1 MNILHKDF
9 RYVSAAHT
17 DIRKTFE
24 RHREAQQMRQDARD
38 FMAALHE
45 GALSLKL
52 PSVRYDL
59 TPEQRAQQEAD
70 IKRFNLPF

>member
-1 MNILHKDF
+1 MNILNKNF
-9 RYVSAAHT
+9 QYVSAAKT

-38 FMAALHE
+38 FMASLHVT
-45 GALSLKL
+45 
-52 PSVRYDL
+52 PMTSVRYDL

-70 IKRFNLPF
+70 IKKFNLPF